1 MRITVIG
8 AGAIGSAIAFDL
20 TRRPDVSRVR
30 VCESRPGV
38 LRQIREALPGDKT
51 RCYQVDARDAQSLDS
66 IVANSDLV
74 ISCVA
79 PQFGPMLAELS
90 IRNGAHFCELG
101 GDEAIAQQL
110 LAMGDAAQNRARW
123 IVPNCG
129 LAPGLINILCM
140 RGIEYF
146 DEVDSA
152 VIRGGDVPV
161 SPEPPFNYRLA
172 HSADKLLSDYTHP
185 ATLIRDG
192 QLTHVEPLTGLERTG
207 FPEPFGELEGFYAS
221 GMLST
226 LPQDLQGRVRTLDA
240 KLIRYP
246 GHANAMRVL
255 VGLGFADDRS
265 IDVRTHLTYRDVL
278 TRQIRKRLG
287 GTYEDAVLV
296 RIRIEGRQ
304 GDAWKRLTYEMVAR
318 YDEQTNLSAMRR
330 CTAFATST
338 IATLIAAGAVPQEG
352 GAAPPERLI
361 PKDRFFDD
369 LERRGLVVETHW
381 EDIAPPR

>member
-20 TRRPDVSRVR
+20 TRRPDVTRVR

-38 LRQIREALPGDKT
+38 LRRIREALPGDKT
-51 RCYQVDARDAQSLDS
+51 RCYQVDARDAQTLDN
-66 IVANSDLV
+66 IVANSDVV

-79 PQFGPMLAELS
+79 PELNPMLAELS

-101 GDEAIAQQL
+101 GNETIAQQL
-110 LAMGDAAQNRARW
+110 LALSEEAQNRARW
-123 IVPNCG
+123 VVPNCG
-129 LAPGLINILCM
+129 LAPGLSNILTM
-140 RGIEYF
+140 RGIEFF

-152 VIRGGDVPV
+152 IIRGGDVPV
-161 SPEPPFNYRLA
+161 NPEPPFNYRLA

-185 ATLIRDG
+185 ATIIRDG
-192 QLTHVEPLTGLERTG
+192 HLTHVEPLSDIERVD
-207 FPEPFGELEGFYAS
+207 FPEPFGELEAFYTS

-240 KLIRYP
+240 KLLRYP
-246 GHANAMRVL
+246 GHADAMRVL
-255 VGLGFADDRS
+255 VGLGFAEDRS

-287 GTYEDAVLV
+287 GTYEDAVLL
-296 RIRIEGRQ
+296 RIKITGRQ

-318 YDEQTNLSAMRR
+318 YDEHTDLSAMRR
-330 CTAFATST
+330 CTAFATAT
-338 IATLIAAGAVPQEG
+338 IATLIAQGAVPKEG

-361 PKDRFFDD
+361 PKDRFFED
-369 LERRGLVVETHW
+369 LERRGLHVETHW